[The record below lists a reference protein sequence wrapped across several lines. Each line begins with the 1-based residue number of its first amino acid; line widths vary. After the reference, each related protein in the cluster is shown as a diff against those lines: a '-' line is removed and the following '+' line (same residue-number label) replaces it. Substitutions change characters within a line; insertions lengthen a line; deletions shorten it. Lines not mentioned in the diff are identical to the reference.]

1 MDDQDVQGGA
11 IWRGTWLSLLSFISF
26 WCQSV
31 VTEERLIPA
40 LNVISDYY
48 KIPDDIAGATLMAS
62 GASSPELL
70 CTLVSLFITH
80 SSLGLGT
87 IVGSEIFNLFIIS
100 AGSVYASEVRGVPH
114 EKYGRRYLVL
124 DKVMVVREVIFY
136 GLSIGL
142 LYFALS
148 TSAVVLV
155 QDEENGG
162 EEVEEDRIFVS
173 FWRACVVFGEYILY
187 VLVCAHMPKIL
198 VFLRIVQSRLGLDR
212 QVNNGEV
219 DTKVQTPEGHG
230 EGVVENLGSSIH
242 YRSFDDQ
249 ELHQLPYIYNITTE
263 PDEHHSSMKGSH
275 SGDDFEIHVGVGSS
289 SSKAMAKDDNH
300 VHIMLRTD
308 PKKQNIVSKAILK
321 SFKLIKPNH
330 LLCRDEYPAE
340 INEVFELKNNN
351 DGTNQIGCFLWQ
363 RSIFYSKAY
372 FGTHAFH
379 LRWFTITPRRIF
391 SSLDR
396 QQPTKHQIIY
406 PLFDEIHVDVN
417 KLIINIVHPI
427 KGKRDFT
434 LMAPSKAIFDAVLHA
449 FQVYIETNQDLRS
462 QSVLEFEELDEMDP
476 AISSKTRDND
486 ADEHVTLIERPANA
500 NVVETILW
508 ASLLPLRY
516 AMHYTLPD
524 VRHLDRHGD
533 PTKSVGYAY
542 MSTTMCLVWLIIG
555 SYTMVASLENLAE
568 VMGISNAV
576 MGVTLSAAGT
586 SLPAYIASRIAAEKG
601 FGNQAIANVLGS
613 NTFNIAIGLGL
624 PWAMYIAATGF
635 EPYHDLENDGIEES
649 MLILAG
655 TLILFVALLISTD
668 FTLLKWH
675 ADLFIMLYVLY
686 IVYSVWP

>member
-1 MDDQDVQGGA
+1 
-11 IWRGTWLSLLSFISF
+11 
-26 WCQSV
+26 
-31 VTEERLIPA
+31 
-40 LNVISDYY
+40 
-48 KIPDDIAGATLMAS
+48 MAS

-155 QDEENGG
+155 QDEENEG

-212 QVNNGEV
+212 QVNNAEV
-219 DTKVQTPEGHG
+219 DTKVQTPEGQG
-230 EGVVENLGSSIH
+230 EGVGENWGSSIH
-242 YRSFDDQ
+242 YRVSALESYPMPSLHLSVIHFQFLPTVFSVTINHQSFDDQ

-555 SYTMVASLENLAE
+555 EAPNDHSFLSF
-568 VMGISNAV
+568 
-576 MGVTLSAAGT
+576 VT
-586 SLPAYIASRIAAEKG
+586 
-601 FGNQAIANVLGS
+601 
-613 NTFNIAIGLGL
+613 
-624 PWAMYIAATGF
+624 
-635 EPYHDLENDGIEES
+635 
-649 MLILAG
+649 
-655 TLILFVALLISTD
+655 
-668 FTLLKWH
+668 
-675 ADLFIMLYVLY
+675 
-686 IVYSVWP
+686 